1 MIKRILSLVL
11 ALCLVVSLAACGG
24 KDNNS
29 DDVSSGTESTEPE
42 KMNNPLTVA
51 QLELTD
57 GTGGMSYVVTLKDEG
72 FIIIDGGM
80 GNNYYSK
87 HSSTL
92 FDYLFARTPK
102 DQKPVI
108 LGWFVT
114 HFHNDHV
121 ENVAQFLKE
130 YADRLD
136 VRGFYIN
143 SPGKSDYV
151 DRQTEMEE
159 LVNAAMDAHP
169 NADKHYLKKDEKLEF
184 PHCVVD
190 VLATSSNLA
199 TDRSTDPNSI
209 SAIFKMNFDTGKSFL
224 VTGDTVL
231 NRVNQ
236 LFDEESP
243 IYRPLEELKCDI
255 YQVPHHG
262 RPLGSESDAAKL
274 KANCEK
280 LGVSIVFF
288 PVPQSQMQTVEY
300 YTEKKWADNY
310 YLINKAGADVFHHT
324 QTVTVNMEDLSYTL
338 Y

>member
-1 MIKRILSLVL
+1 MKKFL
-11 ALCLVVSLAACGG
+11 ALFLVVCMMFCFAACNGN
-24 KDNNS
+24 KADESSSNVNS
-29 DDVSSGTESTEPE
+29 DVTEAAQL
-42 KMNNPLTVA
+42 NNPLTVA

-92 FDYLFARTPK
+92 FDYIFSRTPK
-102 DQKPVI
+102 GQNPVI

-121 ENVAQFLKE
+121 ENVAEFLKE
-130 YADRLD
+130 YADKLD

-143 SPGKSDYV
+143 SPGKNDYEE
-151 DRQTEMEE
+151 RQTEMET
-159 LVNAAMDAHP
+159 LVQAAIDAHP
-169 NADKHYLKKDEKLEF
+169 NAIQHYLKKDEKIEF

-190 VLATSSNLA
+190 ILATSSNLA
-199 TDRSTDPNSI
+199 TNEATDPNAI

-236 LFDEESP
+236 LFDEKSP
-243 IYRPLEELKCDI
+243 IYRPLEDLKCDI

-262 RPLGSESDAAKL
+262 RTLGTPGDASIL
-274 KANCEK
+274 KTNCEK

-288 PVPQSQMQTVEY
+288 PVPKKQMQTVEY
-300 YTEKKWADNY
+300 YTEKMWADNY
-310 YLINKAGADVFHHT
+310 YLINNSGASVFHHT
-324 QTVTVNMEDLSYTL
+324 QTVTVNMEDLTYTF